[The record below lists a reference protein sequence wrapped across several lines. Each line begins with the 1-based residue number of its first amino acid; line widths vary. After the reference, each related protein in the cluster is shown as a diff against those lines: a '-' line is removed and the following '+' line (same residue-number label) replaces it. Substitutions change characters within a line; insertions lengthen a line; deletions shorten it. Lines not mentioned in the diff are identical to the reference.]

1 MAPGPGRAEGGP
13 CRDELQRGN
22 MSDAQTSTNLSPK
35 LMKVAE
41 RAKRDPEARLL
52 ALAYLMDEELLK
64 EAFGR
69 IRKDAAV
76 GVDGVTKEEYGAQ
89 LDDNIRRLHTR
100 MKERRYRHQ
109 PIRRVHIPKAPGKTR
124 PIGISTTEDKIV
136 QNALTMVLGAIYEQD
151 FLDCSYGFRP
161 GRSAH
166 DALRTLNAACMRGEV
181 NVVLEADIESFFDSI
196 DRKRLMEM
204 LRQRVND
211 ESLMRLVGKCL
222 HVGVLDGEDYTEP
235 DVGTAQGSVLS
246 PMLGNIYLHHVLDV
260 WLDREVRPRLRGKA
274 CLVRYADDM
283 VIGFERPEE
292 AEMVMGLLRQRMA
305 EYGLRLHPEKT
316 RLVPFRRPPS
326 RQEGGKGP
334 GTFDFLGFT
343 LLWQKTRK
351 EHWGQNF
358 KTRKGRLLRAKAAL
372 NDFCRRYRHEPVKEQ
387 HASLCRRISGHFNYF
402 GVNGN
407 MDSLSRLVRAAERI
421 WYRWLRRRS
430 NRTRLN
436 WQRFGDL
443 LRAFPLPRPS
453 IKVQLWVKLT

>member
-1 MAPGPGRAEGGP
+1 
-13 CRDELQRGN
+13 
-22 MSDAQTSTNLSPK
+22 MSGAKTSTNLSPK

-41 RAKRDPEARLL
+41 RAKREPEARLL

-76 GVDGVTKEEYGAQ
+76 GVDGVTKEQYGMH
-89 LDDNIRRLHTR
+89 LDDNIRGLHSR
-100 MKERRYRHQ
+100 MREGRYRHQ

-124 PIGISTTEDKIV
+124 PIGISTIEDKIV
-136 QNALTMVLGAIYEQD
+136 QNALTMVLEAIYEQD
-151 FLDCSYGFRP
+151 FMDCSYGFRP

-196 DRKRLMEM
+196 DRKKLMEM

-211 ESLMRLVGKCL
+211 ESFARLVGKCL

-260 WLDREVRPRLRGKA
+260 WLDREVRPRLRGKT
-274 CLVRYADDM
+274 CLVRYADDL

-292 AEMVMGLLRQRMA
+292 AEMVMAMLQQRMA

-316 RLVPFRRPPS
+316 RLVPFRKPPR
-326 RQEGGKGP
+326 RQDGGKGP

-351 EHWGQNF
+351 GHWGQNF
-358 KTRKGRLLRAKAAL
+358 RTRKARLQRAKLVL
-372 NDFCRRYRHEPVKEQ
+372 NEFCRRHRHEPVKEQ
-387 HASLCRRISGHFNYF
+387 HASLCRRISGHINYF

-407 MDSLSRLVRAAERI
+407 LTSLIRLVRAAERI

-436 WQRFGDL
+436 WRRFGDI
-443 LRAFPLPRPS
+443 LRAFPLPRPRV
-453 IKVQLWVKLT
+453 KVQLWAKFT